1 MERLTKDRVA
11 EGFLRSRGWDETW
24 DEEAVVE
31 DIERLCTLTRATGE
45 LDVGRALVFWRRLR
59 ERRYP
64 TSLIHSSVQISP
76 DDPFVPAAQPVDES
90 PF

>member
-31 DIERLCTLTRATGE
+31 DIERLCTLTRATGP
-45 LDVGRALVFWRRLR
+45 LDVERALVFWRRLR

-64 TSLIHSSVQISP
+64 ENVVRSSVQQQH
-76 DDPFVPAAQPVDES
+76 DDPFLPAQAPVDDA